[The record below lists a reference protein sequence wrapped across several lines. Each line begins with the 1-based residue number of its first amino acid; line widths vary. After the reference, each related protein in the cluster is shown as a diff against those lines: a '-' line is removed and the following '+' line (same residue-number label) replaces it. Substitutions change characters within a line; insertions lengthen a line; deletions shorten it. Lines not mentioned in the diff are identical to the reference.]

1 MLISSKTRATGYSG
15 LVPLLLF
22 NSFFFVLLS
31 NSSIQSI
38 VSQPLGNTLS
48 HSLKD
53 GSILSIDILS
63 ACKFTNQSS
72 AIRICPLRLQSKI
85 PASLSLLRKF
95 KNLPLIGLFLD
106 LKKSLVMMGTSFIVS
121 INVYPWNCICLT
133 VSPVDYSYPLYRDS
147 YIPFKSR
154 IVF

>member
-1 MLISSKTRATGYSG
+1 MLMSSKTRATGYSG
-15 LVPLLLF
+15 VVPLQLF
-22 NSFFFVLLS
+22 NSFFFVSLS

-38 VSQPLGNTLS
+38 VSQPFGNTLS

-53 GSILSIDILS
+53 GSTLSIDILS

-72 AIRICPLRLQSKI
+72 AITICPLRLSSKI
-85 PASLSLLRKF
+85 PASFSLLRKF
-95 KNLPLIGLFLD
+95 KKLPLIGLFLE
-106 LKKSLVMMGTSFIVS
+106 LECSLIMIGTSFIVS

-133 VSPVDYSYPLYRDS
+133 MSPVDYSYPLYKDS
-147 YIPFKSR
+147 YISFESR